1 MIGGIKGF
9 STDANALASN
19 GKGLGTIPHALIA
32 AYNGDTLAATS
43 AFDKYVAPDIARIA
57 LVDFD
62 NDCVCTTLQVARK
75 LGRKLAGVRL
85 DTSGTMVDKSLLS
98 QMGMFKPTGVCKEL
112 VHNVR
117 TALDAEGFDYVKLS
131 FPADLTPNVSK
142 SLKH

>member
-57 LVDFD
+57 LVDFRHIIYI
-62 NDCVCTTLQVARK
+62 LQPAQYQFAD
-75 LGRKLAGVRL
+75 LVRRYL
-85 DTSGTMVDKSLLS
+85 
-98 QMGMFKPTGVCKEL
+98 PPEL
-112 VHNVR
+112 VLQFLYNILNHFFKVLDLYRTFHRSSRKPGRFEYVLSVR
-117 TALDAEGFDYVKLS
+117 CARFICCGRIFAL
-131 FPADLTPNVSK
+131 
-142 SLKH
+142 